1 MGVGMEK
8 KINDFI
14 VFCLEI
20 YKANM
25 NITGEEAFEIFKEYE
40 VLEYLKS
47 GYEMLHTQGEEWLI
61 NDIVEFLKN
70 RGYNNK

>member
-1 MGVGMEK
+1 MEK